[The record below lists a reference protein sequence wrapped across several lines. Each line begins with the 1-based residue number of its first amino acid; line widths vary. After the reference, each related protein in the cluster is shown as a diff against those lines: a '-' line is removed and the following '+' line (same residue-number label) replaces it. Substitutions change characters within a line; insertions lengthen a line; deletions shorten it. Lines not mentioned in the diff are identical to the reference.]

1 MDTFLQYTI
10 LGLVTGGVYGI
21 AASGLVVTYTTSGIF
36 NFAHGAVAMLA
47 AFTYWQLRWGWG
59 WPAPIALVV
68 VLGVLAPLLG
78 ALLYGVVMRG
88 LRGTSEV
95 ARIVVPVSVMLGFL
109 ALSTWIWDPT
119 PRSPRL
125 FLLFFGADNTVS
137 VAGVNLAWHEV
148 AAVVIALL
156 VALGLRFLFF
166 GTRTGVAMRAVVDD
180 PDLLELNA
188 GRPERLAMASWALGA
203 FLAALAGVLITPIMG
218 SAMSAQALTLLVIDA
233 FAAAMFGR
241 LRSVP
246 RTFVGALVLGL
257 AGSYV
262 IGYFP
267 AQDWT
272 WTGNFRVSLPMIA
285 LFVVLLFLPQDRLRG
300 ATVLRSRERYRMP
313 TMRNALIAAVVLVAG
328 MWLLRGILAP
338 TAINSLAFGMTMA
351 VMALSLVLLTGY
363 AGEINLAVLSF
374 GAIGAIIVHH
384 FGVSGSGSGAR
395 STLFGY
401 AAAAVV
407 CAVVGALVALPSL
420 RLRGLYLA
428 LSTMAF
434 GVFVSHMLLREI
446 TVRKLP
452 LIHTEFSIFPSGN
465 LGVARPKFGPVDLAA
480 MPSFL
485 MFVTVLFAVLGVG
498 LVALRHSGYGRRLT
512 AMKDSPAASAT
523 LGQSMVTLK
532 LSVFMLSA
540 AIAGVGGAL
549 MTSQIGSANSD
560 RFDIFL
566 SLSLLMLTVVG
577 GIGYVSGA
585 LFGGVAAGV
594 LFVALQDTF
603 AKLGV
608 DHPDLDGFFDF
619 MANLTLVL
627 PALMG
632 VSIGRNPTG
641 TVEKVLVDF
650 APVRRARPVLVG
662 GIAVVAVG
670 YLLARNGTIS
680 NWWLIVLTAA
690 VVVAMPLLAKRL
702 VPEAASGA
710 GGGAG
715 DTSARGAPLEGAP
728 PADLPLELVGVARP
742 YSVADREMLDAALG
756 VPAGTG
762 VPAAPDAP
770 AQTAGAR

>member
-1 MDTFLQYTI
+1 
-10 LGLVTGGVYGI
+10 
-21 AASGLVVTYTTSGIF
+21 
-36 NFAHGAVAMLA
+36 
-47 AFTYWQLRWGWG
+47 
-59 WPAPIALVV
+59 
-68 VLGVLAPLLG
+68 
-78 ALLYGVVMRG
+78 
-88 LRGTSEV
+88 
-95 ARIVVPVSVMLGFL
+95 
-109 ALSTWIWDPT
+109 
-119 PRSPRL
+119 
-125 FLLFFGADNTVS
+125 
-137 VAGVNLAWHEV
+137 
-148 AAVVIALL
+148 
-156 VALGLRFLFF
+156 
-166 GTRTGVAMRAVVDD
+166 
-180 PDLLELNA
+180 
-188 GRPERLAMASWALGA
+188 
-203 FLAALAGVLITPIMG
+203 
-218 SAMSAQALTLLVIDA
+218 
-233 FAAAMFGR
+233 
-241 LRSVP
+241 
-246 RTFVGALVLGL
+246 
-257 AGSYV
+257 
-262 IGYFP
+262 
-267 AQDWT
+267 
-272 WTGNFRVSLPMIA
+272 A

-313 TMRNALIAAVVLVAG
+313 SMRTALVAAAVLVAG
-328 MWLLRGILAP
+328 MFLLRGILAP

-384 FGVSGSGSGAR
+384 FGVTGSGSGAR

-401 AAAAVV
+401 VAAAVV

-434 GVFVSHMLLREI
+434 GVFVSNMLLREI

-452 LIHTEFSIFPSGN
+452 LIHTEVSIFPSGN
-465 LGVARPKFGPVDLAA
+465 LGVPRPKFGPVDLAA

-549 MTSQIGSANSD
+549 MTSQIGSANTD

-594 LFVALQDTF
+594 LFVAMQDSF
-603 AKLGV
+603 AKLGA
-608 DHPDLDGFFDF
+608 DHSDLESFFDF
-619 MANLTLVL
+619 LANLTLVL

-641 TVEKVLVDF
+641 TVEKVLVGF

-662 GIAVVAVG
+662 GIAVVGVG

-680 NWWLIVLTAA
+680 NWWLIVVTAA
-690 VVVAMPLLAKRL
+690 VVVAMPALAKLL
-702 VPEAASGA
+702 VPAAAAGEDGSP
-710 GGGAG
+710 GGGA
-715 DTSARGAPLEGAP
+715 PLDGTQ
-728 PADLPLELVGVARP
+728 ADLPLELVGVARP
-742 YSVADREMLDAALG
+742 YTVADREMLDAALG
-756 VPAGTG
+756 VPA
-762 VPAAPDAP
+762 PQEPEP
-770 AQTAGAR
+770 AGAARAGGTV

>member
-1 MDTFLQYTI
+1 METFLQYTI
-10 LGLVTGGVYGI
+10 LGLVLGGVYGI

-47 AFTYWQLRWGWG
+47 AFTYWQLRFGWG
-59 WPAPIALVV
+59 WPAPVALVL

-109 ALSTWIWDPT
+109 ALSTWVWDPT

-125 FLLFFGADNTVS
+125 FLLFFGADKTIS

-148 AAVVIALL
+148 AAMVIALV

-166 GTRTGVAMRAVVDD
+166 STRTGVAMRAVVDD

-203 FLAALAGVLITPIMG
+203 FLAALAGVLITPIQG
-218 SAMSAQALTLLVIDA
+218 STMSAQALTLLVIDA

-262 IGYFP
+262 VGYFP
-267 AQDWT
+267 ADDWT

-300 ATVLRSRERYRMP
+300 TTVARARERYRMP
-313 TMRNALIAAVVLVAG
+313 SVTTAVVAAAVLVAG
-328 MWLLRGILAP
+328 VWLLRGILAP
-338 TAINSLAFGMTMA
+338 TSVNSLTMA
-351 VMALSLVLLTGY
+351 VIALSLVLLTGY

-374 GAIGAIIVHH
+374 GAIGAIVVHH
-384 FGVSGSGSGAR
+384 FGVSGSGGGAR

-407 CAVVGALVALPSL
+407 CALVGALVALPSL

-434 GVFVSHMLLREI
+434 GVFVSNMLLREI
-446 TVRKLP
+446 TERELP
-452 LIHTEFSIFPSGN
+452 LLHTRFSIFPSGN
-465 LGVARPKFGPVDLAA
+465 LGVPRPKFGPVDLAS
-480 MPSFL
+480 MRTFL

-498 LVALRHSGYGRRLT
+498 LVVLRHSSYGRRLT

-523 LGQSMVTLK
+523 LGQSMVSLK

-549 MTSQIGSANSD
+549 MTAQIGSANID

-585 LFGGVAAGV
+585 LFGGLAAGV
-594 LFVALQDTF
+594 LFVTMQNTF
-603 AKLGV
+603 DKLGA
-608 DHPDLDGFFDF
+608 DHSDLEGLFEFL
-619 MANLTLVL
+619 ANLTLVL

-641 TVEKVLVDF
+641 AVERIVVDF
-650 APVRRARPVLVG
+650 GPVRRVRPVLVG
-662 GIAVVAVG
+662 AIAAVAAG

-680 NWWLIVLTAA
+680 NWWFVVIVLA
-690 VVVAMPLLAKRL
+690 VIAAMPAAARVLA
-702 VPEAASGA
+702 PEVYASPAAGPA
-710 GGGAG
+710 APGGGA
-715 DTSARGAPLEGAP
+715 R
-728 PADLPLELVGVARP
+728 ADVPLELVGVSRP
-742 YSVADREMLDAALG
+742 YTAADREMLDAALG
-756 VPAGTG
+756 LDGRTRPPAE
-762 VPAAPDAP
+762 
-770 AQTAGAR
+770 TAGVR

>member
-10 LGLVTGGVYGI
+10 LGLVTGAVYGI

-47 AFTYWQLRWGWG
+47 AFTYWQLRFGWG
-59 WPAPIALVV
+59 WPAPVALVL

-109 ALSTWIWDPT
+109 ALCTWVWDPT

-125 FLLFFGADNTVS
+125 FLMFFGADRTVS
-137 VAGVNLAWHEV
+137 IAGVNITWHEL
-148 AAVVIALL
+148 AAVGVAVV
-156 VALGLRFLFF
+156 VALGLRFLFY
-166 GTRTGVAMRAVVDD
+166 GTRSGVAMRAVVDD

-188 GRPERLAMASWALGA
+188 GRPDRLAMAAWALGA
-203 FLAALAGVLITPIMG
+203 FLAALAGVLITPIQG

-241 LRSVP
+241 LRSLP
-246 RTFVGALVLGL
+246 RTFIGALVLGL
-257 AGSYV
+257 LGSYV

-267 AQDWT
+267 SEDWT
-272 WTGNFRVSLPMIA
+272 WTGNFRVSLPMIV

-313 TMRNALIAAVVLVAG
+313 SVRTALIGAVVLVAG
-328 MWLLRGILAP
+328 MWLLRGLLAP
-338 TAINSLAFGMTMA
+338 TAVNDLAFGMTMA

-384 FGVSGSGSGAR
+384 FGITGSGRDAR

-401 AAAAVV
+401 VAAAVV

-434 GVFVSHMLLREI
+434 GVFVTNMLLRDI
-446 TVRKLP
+446 TDRKLP
-452 LIHTEFSIFPSGN
+452 LLHTEFSIFPSGN
-465 LGVARPKFGPVDLAA
+465 LGVARPKFGPIDLVA

-485 MFVTVLFAVLGVG
+485 MFMTVLFAVLGVG
-498 LVALRHSGYGRRLT
+498 LIVLRHSSYGRRLT

-523 LGQSMVTLK
+523 LGQSLVALK

-549 MTSQIGSANSD
+549 MTAQLGSAD
-560 RFDIFL
+560 ITRFDIFL

-585 LFGGVAAGV
+585 LFGGIAAGV
-594 LFVALQDTF
+594 LFVALQSTF
-603 AKLGV
+603 DKLGV
-608 DHPDLDGFFDF
+608 DHPDLEGLFEFL
-619 MANLTLVL
+619 ANLTLVL

-641 TVEKVLVDF
+641 AVEKILVDF
-650 APVRRARPVLVG
+650 GPVRRAKPVVVG
-662 GIAVVAVG
+662 GIAVVGVAYV
-670 YLLARNGTIS
+670 LARNDTIS
-680 NWWLIVLTAA
+680 NWWLIVVTMA
-690 VVVAMPLLAKRL
+690 VVAAMPLAAKRL
-702 VPEAASGA
+702 APAVDAAEAPA
-710 GGGAG
+710 GP
-715 DTSARGAPLEGAP
+715 APG
-728 PADLPLELVGVARP
+728 PAALPLELVGVSRP
-742 YSVADREMLDAALG
+742 YTVADRAELDAALG
-756 VPAGTG
+756 L
-762 VPAAPDAP
+762 
-770 AQTAGAR
+770 TAGRGK

>member
-1 MDTFLQYTI
+1 METFLQYTI

-36 NFAHGAVAMLA
+36 NFAHGAVAMLS
-47 AFTYWQLRWGWG
+47 AFTYWQLRFGWG
-59 WPAPIALVV
+59 WPAPVALVV

-78 ALLYGVVMRG
+78 ALIYGVIMRG

-109 ALSTWIWDPT
+109 ALSTWVWDPT
-119 PRSPRL
+119 PRTPRL
-125 FLLFFGADNTVS
+125 FPLFFGADKTVS
-137 VAGVNLAWHEV
+137 VAGVNLAWHEI
-148 AAVVIALL
+148 AAVVVAIV

-166 GTRTGVAMRAVVDD
+166 STRTGVAMRAVVDD

-188 GRPERLAMASWALGA
+188 GKPERLAMASWALGA
-203 FLAALAGVLITPIMG
+203 FLAALAGVLITPIQG
-218 SAMSAQALTLLVIDA
+218 SAMSARALTLLVIDA

-267 AQDWT
+267 ADDWT

-313 TMRNALIAAVVLVAG
+313 SVRNAVIAAAVLVAG
-328 MWLLRGILAP
+328 MWLIRGLLAP
-338 TAINSLAFGMTMA
+338 TAINDLAFGMTAA
-351 VMALSLVLLTGY
+351 VIALSLVLLTGY

-374 GAIGAIIVHH
+374 GAIGAIVVHH
-384 FGVSGSGSGAR
+384 FGITGSGSDAR

-401 AAAAVV
+401 VAAAVV

-434 GVFVSHMLLREI
+434 GVLVSNMLLREI
-446 TVRKLP
+446 TDRKLP
-452 LIHTEFSIFPSGN
+452 LLHTRFSIFPSGN
-465 LGVARPKFGPVDLAA
+465 LGVARPKFGPVDLRAT
-480 MPSFL
+480 PTFL
-485 MFVTVLFAVLGVG
+485 MFLTVLFAVLGVG
-498 LVALRHSGYGRRLT
+498 LVVLRHSSYGRRLT

-523 LGQSMVTLK
+523 LGQSPAALK

-549 MTSQIGSANSD
+549 MTSQIGSANID

-566 SLSLLMLTVVG
+566 SLTLLMLTVVG

-585 LFGGVAAGV
+585 LFGGIAFGV
-594 LFVALQDTF
+594 LFLALQNSFDKLGADYTDLEGF
-603 AKLGV
+603 FEFLAKL
-608 DHPDLDGFFDF
+608 
-619 MANLTLVL
+619 TTVL

-641 TVEKVLVDF
+641 AVERILVDF
-650 APVRRARPVLVG
+650 GPLRRVKPVVVG
-662 GIAVVAVG
+662 GIAAVAIA
-670 YLLARNGTIS
+670 YLLARNETIS
-680 NWWLIVLTAA
+680 NWWFIVICAA
-690 VVVAMPLLAKRL
+690 VVVAMPAVAKKLAPE
-702 VPEAASGA
+702 VYAEAAGA
-710 GGGAG
+710 AE
-715 DTSARGAPLEGAP
+715 RAPLPAAGQ
-728 PADLPLELVGVARP
+728 ADLPLELVGVARP
-742 YSVADREMLDAALG
+742 YTVADREMLDAALG
-756 VPAGTG
+756 VK
-762 VPAAPDAP
+762 
-770 AQTAGAR
+770 Q

>member
-1 MDTFLQYTI
+1 METFLQYTV

-47 AFTYWQLRWGWG
+47 AFSYWQMRFGWG
-59 WPAPIALVV
+59 WPAPVALVV

-78 ALLYGVVMRG
+78 AALYGVVMRG

-95 ARIVVPVSVMLGFL
+95 TRIVVPVSVMLGFL
-109 ALSTWIWDPT
+109 ALSTWVWDPT

-125 FLLFFGADNTVS
+125 FLMFFGADRTIS
-137 VAGVNLAWHEV
+137 IGGVNVAWHE
-148 AAVVIALL
+148 AAALVIACV

-166 GTRTGVAMRAVVDD
+166 STRTGVAMRAVVDD

-203 FLAALAGVLITPIMG
+203 FLAALAGVLITPIQG

-257 AGSYV
+257 LGSYV

-267 AQDWT
+267 SERWT

-300 ATVLRSRERYRMP
+300 VTVQRSRERYRMP
-313 TMRNALIAAVVLVAG
+313 SLRNAVIAAVVLVAG
-328 MWLLRGILAP
+328 MWILRGILAP
-338 TAINSLAFGMTMA
+338 TAINDLAFGMTMA
-351 VMALSLVLLTGY
+351 VIALSLVLLTGF

-384 FGVSGSGSGAR
+384 FGVVGSGRDAR

-407 CAVVGALVALPSL
+407 CALVGALVALPSL

-446 TVRKLP
+446 TERQLP
-452 LIHTEFSIFPSGN
+452 LIHTRFSIFPSGN
-465 LGVARPKFGPVDLAA
+465 LPVARPKLGPVDLVA
-480 MPSFL
+480 MPTFL
-485 MFVTVLFAVLGVG
+485 MFLTVLFAVLGVG
-498 LVALRHSGYGRRLT
+498 LVALRHSSYGRRLT
-512 AMKDSPAASAT
+512 AMRDSPAASAT
-523 LGQSMVTLK
+523 LGQSLVTLK

-549 MTSQIGSANSD
+549 MTSQLGSANID

-585 LFGGVAAGV
+585 LFGGIAAGV
-594 LFVALQDTF
+594 LFVAMRSTF
-603 AKLGV
+603 DKLGA
-608 DHPDLDGFFDF
+608 DQPDFEGLFDF
-619 MANLTLVL
+619 LANLTLVL
-627 PALMG
+627 PALLG

-641 TVEKVLVDF
+641 AVERILVDF
-650 APVRRARPVLVG
+650 APVRRVKPVLVA
-662 GIAVVAVG
+662 GIATVGVAYV
-670 YLLARNGTIS
+670 LARNDTIS
-680 NWWLIVLTAA
+680 NWWLIVVTLV
-690 VVVAMPLLAKRL
+690 VVVAMPQAAKWLA
-702 VPEAASGA
+702 PEAAA
-710 GGGAG
+710 GGDGTAAAG
-715 DTSARGAPLEGAP
+715 DGATPGE
-728 PADLPLELVGVARP
+728 LPLELVGVARP
-742 YSVADREMLDAALG
+742 YTVADRETLDAALG
-756 VPAGTG
+756 VPAARP
-762 VPAAPDAP
+762 PAG
-770 AQTAGAR
+770 TAGRR

>member
-1 MDTFLQYTI
+1 METFLQYTI
-10 LGLVTGGVYGI
+10 LGLVLGGVYGI

-36 NFAHGAVAMLA
+36 NFAHGAIAMLA
-47 AFTYWQLRWGWG
+47 AFTYWQLRFGWG
-59 WPAPIALVV
+59 WPAPVALVL

-78 ALLYGVVMRG
+78 ALIYGVIMRG

-95 ARIVVPVSVMLGFL
+95 TRIVVPVSVMLGFL
-109 ALSTWIWDPT
+109 ALSTWVWDPT

-125 FLLFFGADNTVS
+125 FLLFFGADRTIS
-137 VAGVNLAWHEV
+137 VGGVNLAWHEI
-148 AAVVIALL
+148 AAVVIALV

-166 GTRTGVAMRAVVDD
+166 STRTGVAMRAVVDD

-203 FLAALAGVLITPIMG
+203 FLAALAGVLITPIQG
-218 SAMSAQALTLLVIDA
+218 STMSAQALTLLVIDA

-262 IGYFP
+262 VGYFP
-267 AQDWT
+267 ADDWT

-300 ATVLRSRERYRMP
+300 TTVARARERYRMP
-313 TMRNALIAAVVLVAG
+313 SVSTALVGAVVLVAG
-328 MWLLRGILAP
+328 MWLVRGILAP
-338 TAINSLAFGMTMA
+338 TAVNSVAFGMTMA
-351 VMALSLVLLTGY
+351 VVALSLVLLTGY

-374 GAIGAIIVHH
+374 GAIGAIVVHH
-384 FGVSGSGSGAR
+384 FGVSGSGGGAR

-407 CAVVGALVALPSL
+407 CALVGALVALPSL

-434 GVFVSHMLLREI
+434 GVFVSNMLLREI
-446 TVRKLP
+446 TERKLP
-452 LIHTEFSIFPSGN
+452 LLHTRFSIFPSGN
-465 LGVARPKFGPVDLAA
+465 LGVPRPRFGPVDLVA
-480 MPSFL
+480 MPTFL

-498 LVALRHSGYGRRLT
+498 LVVLRHSSYGRRLT

-523 LGQSMVTLK
+523 LGQSMVSLK

-549 MTSQIGSANSD
+549 MTAQIGSANID

-585 LFGGVAAGV
+585 LFGGLAAGV
-594 LFVALQDTF
+594 LFVTLQNTF
-603 AKLGV
+603 DKLGV
-608 DHPDLDGFFDF
+608 DHPDLEGLFEFL
-619 MANLTLVL
+619 ANLTLVL

-641 TVEKVLVDF
+641 AVERIVVDF
-650 APVRRARPVLVG
+650 EPVRRVRPVLVG
-662 GIAVVAVG
+662 AIAAVGAG
-670 YLLARNGTIS
+670 YLLARNGAIS
-680 NWWLIVLTAA
+680 NWWFVVIVLAVVAAMPAAARTLAPAADATPGTAA
-690 VVVAMPLLAKRL
+690 P
-702 VPEAASGA
+702 AAPGA
-710 GGGAG
+710 G
-715 DTSARGAPLEGAP
+715 ARG
-728 PADLPLELVGVARP
+728 DVPLELVGVSRP
-742 YSVADREMLDAALG
+742 YTAADGAMLDAALG
-756 VPAGTG
+756 LDGRTG
-762 VPAAPDAP
+762 SRAETAAV
-770 AQTAGAR
+770 R